1 MAGFRPKVRKV
12 RRRKARKVV
21 RRRKVPRGIGS
32 AMSQYATII
41 ESFDQAGEL
50 TANFNLNLNAFS
62 LGQFPRAL
70 QVAQFYKWYKA
81 EYVEYEYTPYFNT
94 FDGTAASGAVPYFF
108 SIMNRTQDVTGPV
121 SGAITE
127 DWLLSVGAKP
137 RAFSK
142 KIVIRYKPNWCAPG
156 LIMTRLEGTPAAV
169 NGVATGGIE
178 AKYGWLAAPNNTG
191 VAGLPAT
198 TMQPY
203 TANASTFPAGF
214 TMGQNFP
221 QAVVYNGHAHY
232 LLTGP
237 TNTPPIK
244 VGNLIVRVK
253 WCFKHPSS
261 YAIPPPPTG
270 IEEVPQ

>member
-1 MAGFRPKVRKV
+1 MAYRRRLARKPRRKAKKAV
-12 RRRKARKVV
+12 RRRKIS
-21 RRRKVPRGIGS
+21 RGIGS
-32 AMSQYATII
+32 AMAQYATII

-70 QVAQFYKWYKA
+70 QVSQFYKWYKA

-94 FDGTAASGAVPYFF
+94 FDGTAASGQVPYLF
-108 SIMNRTQDVTGPV
+108 SIMNRTQDVSGPP

-156 LIMTRLEGTPAAV
+156 LIMTRTETALNAV
-169 NGVATGGIE
+169 STAGIE
-178 AKYGWLAAPNNTG
+178 AKYGWLAAPMNTG
-191 VAGLPAT
+191 IPGVPAT
-198 TMQPY
+198 TMQPM

-214 TMGQNFP
+214 TMSQNFP

-244 VGNLIVRVK
+244 VGNLVVRVK

-261 YAIPPPPTG
+261 YAIPPPPS
-270 IEEVPQ
+270 IEEVVQ